1 MTAEP
6 VFLSDVRRSN
16 HKRRRS
22 FRDRSTI
29 VKQAKSPS
37 SEGNVH
43 VHDMAEVLGNVKQFL
58 VKRLRFSAEEASV
71 YVAGLEE
78 GTVTSVSLGK
88 KVSLRPATVLG
99 ILRRLMDRGLFLSS
113 LDDGSGKGHAVHY
126 VAIQPEEAF
135 RDFHKEYER
144 FASDLDVL
152 SEHLDV
158 QAETGNRSNEMYLLR
173 TKSSAVARGA
183 TLISGAKKSIKIYGH
198 DISWLA
204 KPELESA
211 LEAATRRRVEVDLLA
226 TDIHRHSERI
236 VQKMGISPKRVGFHG
251 IPFCVIDDS
260 TLLLPHTGGDFGSDF
275 GLLVTSNTYTV
286 GNYLKT
292 WDQIHSS
299 VGLEAGSD

>member
-1 MTAEP
+1 MVKDRHCQLTAEP

-135 RDFHKEYER
+135 RKNMNGSRQTSTFCRSILTFRQRLETEVMKCTCCEQSR
-144 FASDLDVL
+144 RL
-152 SEHLDV
+152 SPGE
-158 QAETGNRSNEMYLLR
+158 QR
-173 TKSSAVARGA
+173 
-183 TLISGAKKSIKIYGH
+183 
-198 DISWLA
+198 
-204 KPELESA
+204 
-211 LEAATRRRVEVDLLA
+211 
-226 TDIHRHSERI
+226 
-236 VQKMGISPKRVGFHG
+236 
-251 IPFCVIDDS
+251 
-260 TLLLPHTGGDFGSDF
+260 
-275 GLLVTSNTYTV
+275 
-286 GNYLKT
+286 
-292 WDQIHSS
+292 
-299 VGLEAGSD
+299 